1 MPIRRLPTR
10 PNLEHLKNQA
20 KDLLKA
26 YRAGHP
32 AALVRFREALPRLS
46 TISNDHAAR
55 TSSSLRDA
63 QHVIAAENGFANWSL
78 LRTHL
83 ERKEFHM
90 IEMTIDRIVANPA
103 SNQRLVV
110 LRAREADR
118 CLPIWIGTAEAD
130 SIALKLQ
137 GKELPRPMTHDL
149 MDLMIGDLGAKVVQ
163 VVVSGLR
170 DDTFL
175 ARVVLQRNGT
185 TIERD
190 SRPSDAIALAVR
202 CGAPI
207 FADEEVLERAGT
219 GLDPE
224 TGEPAFSISQ
234 QGDMLSDDAR
244 SLLVQAGVEAK
255 RLGRET
261 VEPEDMLLALLRE
274 AGHAVSHLG
283 DDLVAIRSRLE
294 DRSGSGGPVCHAQS
308 LPSPDEDPGARK
320 RQTVVGQH
328 RDAPAE
334 PGGVD
339 HRVMHLARAQAAL
352 FSQGPVDT
360 AHMLLG
366 LMLGGDGPAWKV
378 LEDAGI
384 EIEGGRA
391 GLIRM
396 L

>member
-1 MPIRRLPTR
+1 
-10 PNLEHLKNQA
+10 
-20 KDLLKA
+20 
-26 YRAGHP
+26 
-32 AALVRFREALPRLS
+32 
-46 TISNDHAAR
+46 
-55 TSSSLRDA
+55 
-63 QHVIAAENGFANWSL
+63 
-78 LRTHL
+78 
-83 ERKEFHM
+83 M
-90 IEMTIDRIVANPA
+90 IEMTIDRIVANPD
-103 SNQRLVV
+103 SNQRLVL

-207 FADEEVLERAGT
+207 FADEDVLERAGT

-224 TGEPAFSISQ
+224 TGEPAFSISRQ
-234 QGDMLSDDAR
+234 VDMLSDDAR

-261 VEPEDMLLALLRE
+261 VEPQDMLLALLRE
-274 AGHAVSHLG
+274 AGHAVSHL
-283 DDLVAIRSRLE
+283 DADLEAIRSRLE
-294 DRSGSGGPVCHAQS
+294 GRPGSGGPVCRAKSFQS
-308 LPSPDEDPGARK
+308 PGEDGALK
-320 RQTVVGQH
+320 RQVVEHQH
-328 RDAPAE
+328 RDAPSE
-334 PGGVD
+334 LGEVD
-339 HRVMHLARAQAAL
+339 HRVVRLARAQAAL

-366 LMLGGDGPAWKV
+366 LMLGGDGPAWEI

-384 EIEGGRA
+384 EIEGAKA
-391 GLIRM
+391 GLIRV